1 MRVLWEGK
9 FYDEE
14 FSNRHDADYV
24 LEMMAI
30 ENRSSSAKTIDS
42 HLIDELK
49 EGEQS

>member
-14 FSNRHDADYV
+14 FTNRHDADYV

-30 ENRSSSAKTIDS
+30 
-42 HLIDELK
+42 
-49 EGEQS
+49 